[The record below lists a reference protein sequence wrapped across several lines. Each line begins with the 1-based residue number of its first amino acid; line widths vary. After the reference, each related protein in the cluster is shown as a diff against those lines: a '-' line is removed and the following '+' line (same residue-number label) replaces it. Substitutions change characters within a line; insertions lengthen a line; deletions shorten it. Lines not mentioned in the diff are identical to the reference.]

1 MASLILPHTSLTATL
16 DSMINCCSYWLHVN
30 RIDLEVG
37 YFLSL
42 YSGHPIYWP
51 LRLRLVRAIGTR
63 ISMRSPCSQRLPW
76 LWCEQWRAPNSP
88 TQLPHITDIPEA
100 SEQLLRCS
108 HSKQELA
115 NSPGGVLR
123 YRSLEVSGTQ
133 RGNRFS
139 GGASPAPPFTE
150 SPVITTSEVHWSEFS
165 EYSQSASNYA
175 SSHRISTT
183 TC

>member
-1 MASLILPHTSLTATL
+1 MVNLLLYGSWYGSMASLILPHTSLTATL

-100 SEQLLRCS
+100 RYYCLLKMKPSESVVAVPMECFIR
-108 HSKQELA
+108 
-115 NSPGGVLR
+115 VI
-123 YRSLEVSGTQ
+123 YSGRTEALFS
-133 RGNRFS
+133 RWRF
-139 GGASPAPPFTE
+139 
-150 SPVITTSEVHWSEFS
+150 TS
-165 EYSQSASNYA
+165 N
-175 SSHRISTT
+175 
-183 TC
+183 